1 MLTLRKITSANAI
14 TRLTQAV
21 MAGILFFVAAASF
34 QSLDLNLLSP
44 ISAFA
49 TSESPPSSTSTT
61 TTQGGRSNGAASGN
75 ETVRIRMIATYYLF
89 STFGLTPDSINDHPT
104 SEKLSDWEKKFLCG
118 MKRVR
123 VRNSEK
129 TMQWLPD
136 YLATLL
142 HRPVDKVLESLRDP
156 TCTTARDVESWVK

>member
-1 MLTLRKITSANAI
+1 
-14 TRLTQAV
+14 
-21 MAGILFFVAAASF
+21 
-34 QSLDLNLLSP
+34 
-44 ISAFA
+44 
-49 TSESPPSSTSTT
+49 
-61 TTQGGRSNGAASGN
+61 
-75 ETVRIRMIATYYLF
+75 MIATYYLF
-89 STFGLTPDSINDHPT
+89 SSFGLTPDSINDHPT